1 MMDMDGTVY
10 LGKQAIPGAF
20 EALEALR
27 RSGRR
32 ISFLTNNSSRT
43 KEQYIDRLKGFDFD
57 INEQEIY
64 TSTLATCVYLN
75 RYHKGESVFAL
86 ATPQVQR
93 EMIEQGVRLVGVSH
107 EDGTQDPV
115 EGRPDIVVVAFDTTL
130 MYARLYQACTYIW
143 QGAKYVATH
152 PDDFCPTDGC
162 PMPDMGGF
170 IALIQ
175 KTLGKLPDVTI
186 GKPYAP
192 MAKAVEET
200 YGLRPEEIAMVGDRL
215 YTDIRFGVDNG
226 MASVLVLTGE
236 TDRKM
241 AEESPIKP
249 SVMLET
255 FADVLPLLGLYGA
268 TN

>member
-1 MMDMDGTVY
+1 MDMDGTVY

-20 EALEALR
+20 EALEAIR

-43 KEQYIDRLKGFDFD
+43 KDQYIDRLKGFNFQV
-57 INEQEIY
+57 NEREIY

-75 RYHKGESVFAL
+75 RYHKGERVFAL
-86 ATPQVQR
+86 ATPKVQR
-93 EMIEQGVRLVGVSH
+93 EMAEQGINLVGASH
-107 EDGTQDPV
+107 EDGRQEPV
-115 EGRPDIVVVAFDTTL
+115 QERPDVVVVAFDTSLT
-130 MYARLYQACTYIW
+130 YDRLYQACTYIW

-200 YGLRPEEIAMVGDRL
+200 YGLKPNEIAMVGDRL

-226 MASVLVLTGE
+226 FASVLVLTGE
-236 TDRKM
+236 TDRQM
-241 AEESPIKP
+241 AEQSAIKP
-249 SVMLET
+249 TVTLET
-255 FADVLPLLGLYGA
+255 FADVLPLLGL
-268 TN
+268 